1 MTYISIDEHTSEGK
15 KLVAFLKTQ
24 PYIEILEEP
33 NAVTKKAM
41 KDVDGGKVKKA
52 KNPEDLFRKI
62 LGK

>member
-1 MTYISIDEHTSEGK
+1 MTYITIDEQTKEGK

-41 KDVDGGKVKKA
+41 NEVEAGRVKKA
-52 KNPEDLFRKI
+52 KNSNDLFRQI
-62 LGK
+62 LG

>member
-1 MTYISIDEHTSEGK
+1 MTYITIDEQTKEGK

-41 KDVDGGKVKKA
+41 NKVEAGRVKKA
-52 KNPEDLFRKI
+52 KNSTDLFRQI
-62 LGK
+62 LG